1 VSDVATVPPPAAE
14 EQPPDTEHLSFGKRL
29 WYAYLYGST
38 PVLVVLAFVLAL
50 VIGAILIAVSDEPTR
65 NAMGYFTQHPSDTFS
80 RGWHAIASAYS
91 QLFEGSI
98 FNPNSLYSN
107 SGVAIL
113 NPISDT
119 LTNAT
124 PLILTGLAVGLAFRA
139 GLFNIGGQGQIIA
152 GAICAGYVGFAWS
165 LPPGLHVIVAVLAGA
180 IGGAVWGG
188 IAGLLKA
195 ATGAHEVITTI
206 MLNYVAFY
214 LLSYLLGLG
223 GFQKP
228 NSNEAISR
236 TVHSSALLPH
246 LLGSNQKLRVNVGL
260 LIAIAAAVV
269 CWWLL
274 TRSTL
279 GFRLRAVGANHLAA
293 RTAGMSVANS
303 YLVVML
309 IAGALAGL
317 AGATQV
323 MGVNT
328 SLNQSIDAGIGF
340 DAITVALLGF
350 ASPGGIVAAG
360 LLFGAFRAGSV
371 QLLVNTTTP
380 QEIVDVIQAVIVLFI
395 AAPGL
400 IRTIF
405 RLRAA
410 RAGRGAGQL
419 AKGWNG

>member
-1 VSDVATVPPPAAE
+1 MSTTTLEQQPPADE
-14 EQPPDTEHLSFGKRL
+14 VTPPDEHPSIAKRL
-29 WYAYLYGST
+29 WYAYVYGST
-38 PVLVVLAFVLAL
+38 PVLVVLAFVVAL
-50 VIGAILIAVSDEPTR
+50 VIGAILIVVSDEPTR
-65 NAMGYFTQHPSDTFS
+65 TAMGYFTQHPSDTFS
-80 RGWHAIASAYS
+80 RGWKAISAAYS

-107 SGVAIL
+107 GGVPVL

-124 PLILTGLAVGLAFRA
+124 PLILCGLAVGLAFRA

-152 GAICAGYVGFAWS
+152 GAIAAGYVGFAWH
-165 LPPGLHVIVAVLAGA
+165 LPSGLHVIVAVLAGA
-180 IGGAVWGG
+180 LGGALWGG
-188 IAGLLKA
+188 IAGFLKA
-195 ATGAHEVITTI
+195 KTGAHEVISTI

-214 LLSYLLGLG
+214 LLSYLLGVN

-236 TVHSSALLPH
+236 TVHHSALLPH
-246 LLGSNQKLRVNVGL
+246 LLGSNPKLRVNVGL
-260 LIAIAAAVV
+260 LIAVAAAVL

-279 GFRLRAVGANHLAA
+279 GFRLRAVGANQFAA
-293 RTAGMSVANS
+293 RTAGMNVSSS
-303 YLVVML
+303 YTEVML

-317 AGATQV
+317 AGATQI

-371 QLLVNTTTP
+371 ALLVNTTTP
-380 QEIVDVIQAVIVLFI
+380 QEIVQVIQAVIVVFI

-400 IRTIF
+400 IRAIF
-405 RLRAA
+405 RLRAS
-410 RAGRGAGQL
+410 RGGGPRQL

>member
-1 VSDVATVPPPAAE
+1 VSTDIATVPPPPAQ

-38 PVLVVLAFVLAL
+38 PVLVVLAFLLAL

-65 NAMGYFTQHPSDTFS
+65 SAMGYFTQHPGDTFT

-107 SGVAIL
+107 SGIAVL

-139 GLFNIGGQGQIIA
+139 GLFNIGGQGQIVA

-180 IGGAVWGG
+180 IGGAIWGG

-228 NSNEAISR
+228 NSNEAIS
-236 TVHSSALLPH
+236 L
-246 LLGSNQKLRVNVGL
+246 
-260 LIAIAAAVV
+260 AAAVV

-274 TRSTL
+274 SRSTL

-328 SLNQSIDAGIGF
+328 SLNQSIDAGVGF

-380 QEIVDVIQAVIVLFI
+380 QEIVDIIQAVIVLFI

-400 IRTIF
+400 IRTIY

-410 RAGRGAGQL
+410 RAGHSAAQL